1 MAVSAARITVSTTAV
16 ALNGADTGP
25 SGTGLLIKAVG
36 TANTNDVD
44 LGDATVTAGTGF
56 LLPAGSAP
64 IQVTLSAG
72 EQLYAIRSGAS
83 DGTVHVIRT
92 AG

>member
-1 MAVSAARITVSTTAV
+1 MAVTAARITVSSTAV
-16 ALNGADTGP
+16 ALNGPDTGP
-25 SGTGLLIKAVG
+25 SGTGLLIKAAG
-36 TANTNDVD
+36 TGGTNDVE

-64 IQVTLSAG
+64 IQINLTGG
-72 EQLYAIRSGAS
+72 EQLYAIRSGAA

>member
-25 SGTGLLIKAVG
+25 SGTGLLIKATG
-36 TANTNDVD
+36 TGGTNDVE
-44 LGDATVTAGTGF
+44 LGDSTLTAGTGF
-56 LLPAGSAP
+56 LLPAGSAA
-64 IQVTLSAG
+64 IQVQLGAG
-72 EQLYAIRSGAS
+72 EQLYAIRAGAQ

-92 AG
+92 GG